1 MRKSAAARS
10 IDCAQHLYLIALAQA
25 THDVRKPR
33 LESIEMYEIDYSLAW
48 KLELGNNLSGCNVVS
63 SMNMSRFYFPQ
74 WHCLTCEWNARCDD
88 EVSIN
93 PYPSAIPAE
102 NRLVGNET
110 AIFVALQQ
118 TPWGFRHN
126 WVYHYNYL
134 RFYVDNEAPKPEILN
149 SGNMTDRMTIPTA
162 NLGFSTTLSSKK
174 LTRAIATTADNRKWQ
189 HRRFARQFCNFW

>member
-74 WHCLTCEWNARCDD
+74 
-88 EVSIN
+88 
-93 PYPSAIPAE
+93 
-102 NRLVGNET
+102 
-110 AIFVALQQ
+110 
-118 TPWGFRHN
+118 
-126 WVYHYNYL
+126 
-134 RFYVDNEAPKPEILN
+134 
-149 SGNMTDRMTIPTA
+149 
-162 NLGFSTTLSSKK
+162 
-174 LTRAIATTADNRKWQ
+174 
-189 HRRFARQFCNFW
+189 